1 MEQNPIVS
9 GSRNPDYK
17 IEGRVFDCYAPTTS
31 TPAKMISRL
40 KEKNFQEQA
49 DRFVLNLDDTQASL
63 ADIQAQLNRYP
74 SPKLQEIIVVRGGII
89 LHFFP

>member
-63 ADIQAQLNRYP
+63 AHIQAQLNRYP